1 MTPIKIFLEEGAKM
15 PTRAHDPDAGMDL
28 YSMESIFIPARGS
41 YTFDTGVHM
50 EIPVGYAGFIKSKS
64 GLNVNHNIITD
75 GTIDSGYTGSIRV
88 KLYNLGDTDQF
99 IKHHQKIAQI
109 VIQHVEL
116 VETRC
121 VPSLDEFESSERGE
135 GGFGSTGV

>member
-1 MTPIKIFLEEGAKM
+1 MKQIKVFLEEGAKT
-15 PTRAHDPDAGMDL
+15 PTRAHEPDAGMDL
-28 YSMESIFIPARGS
+28 YSLESILIPARGS

-50 EIPVGYAGFIKSKS
+50 EIPFGYAGFIKSKS

-99 IKHHQKIAQI
+99 IKYHQKIAQI
-109 VIQHVEL
+109 VIQRMEL

-121 VPSLDEFESSERGE
+121 VPSIDEFDSSERGD
-135 GGFGSTGV
+135 GGFGSTGA